1 VKEPRSASDSPRI
14 RIIQGKDSVAIEQHR
29 PSVLSSLTGLPV
41 DRALKLIPNLLPIC
55 GVAQS
60 VAASRAVEA
69 ARGEAPDEDRE
80 AGREL
85 KLWREQALSAAWRLA
100 VDWPDLL
107 GKPRALV
114 WLKALRHSASNTE
127 CASVLESA
135 LPGLDAVWSV
145 DDLARWADSEDN
157 HAAGILREGLD
168 HARPVPQ
175 SGQRLAGTSLAD
187 TARASLGR
195 NEFDAL
201 SPAEEAVEVG
211 PLAMARDALVDRH
224 ADQLAATTAGRLQAL
239 VLDTRQIIRSLRDED
254 KTPAEKHQAWQECAG
269 TGTGRAT
276 TARGPVFHRVEL
288 DERDRVL
295 QWRAVA
301 PTDWHFAPRGPVARV
316 LRDGGADKAAR
327 LAIAG
332 FDPCA
337 PWTLEPGVE
346 T

>member
-1 VKEPRSASDSPRI
+1 V
-14 RIIQGKDSVAIEQHR
+14 IEQHR

-41 DRALKLIPNLLPIC
+41 EQALGVIPNLLPIC
-55 GVAQS
+55 GLAQS
-60 VAASRAVEA
+60 LAASRAVEA

-80 AGREL
+80 TERER

-107 GKPRALV
+107 DRPRALV

-145 DDLARWADSEDN
+145 DDLGRWADSEDN
-157 HAAGILREGLD
+157 HAAGILRAGMD
-168 HARPVPQ
+168 HARTVPEP
-175 SGQRLAGTSLAD
+175 GKRLAGAALAD
-187 TARASLGR
+187 TARAALGR
-195 NEFDAL
+195 NDFNAL
-201 SPAEEAVEVG
+201 SPAEGAVEVG
-211 PLAMARDALVDRH
+211 PLAMGRDPLVDRH
-224 ADQLAATTAGRLQAL
+224 AVELAATTAGRLQAL
-239 VLDTRQIIRSLRDED
+239 VLDTRQIIRSLRDE
-254 KTPAEKHQAWQECAG
+254 TGAPAEKDQAWQERPG

-288 DERDRVL
+288 DEHDRVL

-301 PTDWHFAPRGPVARV
+301 PTDWHFAPAGPVARV
-316 LRDGGADKAAR
+316 LGESGGDKAAR
-327 LAIAG
+327 LAVAG

-337 PWTLEPGVE
+337 PWTLEPDAE